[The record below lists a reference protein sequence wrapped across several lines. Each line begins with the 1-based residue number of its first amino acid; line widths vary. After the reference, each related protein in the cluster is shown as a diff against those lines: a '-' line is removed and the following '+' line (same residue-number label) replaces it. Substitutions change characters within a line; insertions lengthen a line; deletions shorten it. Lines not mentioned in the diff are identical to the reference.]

1 MVVAEKR
8 PALTHPARAGDSIL
22 RSGREKA
29 CGAVEQEK
37 KESFRKKEKKKEGV
51 RGLTSPVLI

>member
-37 KESFRKKEKKKEGV
+37 KQSFRKKEKKKERV
-51 RGLTSPVLI
+51 RRA